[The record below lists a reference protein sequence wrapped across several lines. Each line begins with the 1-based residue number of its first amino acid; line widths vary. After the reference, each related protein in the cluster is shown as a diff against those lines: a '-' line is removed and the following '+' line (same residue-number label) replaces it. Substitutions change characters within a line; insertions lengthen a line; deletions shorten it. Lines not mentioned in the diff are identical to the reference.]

1 MKFLREGSRGNT
13 KFVKNPCASV
23 MHPDH
28 PNAAENATYLTCVVY
43 IVVDVGDLAIMVT
56 VMWLWL
62 IHSVFRRIFD
72 RSPWHPYKP
81 SLNIA
86 NKHQTTL
93 KTHRNSWHE
102 FGSLTKVT
110 WSTLIMVYP
119 GIQNHYPSV
128 QQLPNLDDQKLYDWN
143 LSCS

>member
-23 MHPDH
+23 MHSYH

-72 RSPWHPYKP
+72 RSP
-81 SLNIA
+81 
-86 NKHQTTL
+86 
-93 KTHRNSWHE
+93 
-102 FGSLTKVT
+102 
-110 WSTLIMVYP
+110 
-119 GIQNHYPSV
+119 
-128 QQLPNLDDQKLYDWN
+128 
-143 LSCS
+143 